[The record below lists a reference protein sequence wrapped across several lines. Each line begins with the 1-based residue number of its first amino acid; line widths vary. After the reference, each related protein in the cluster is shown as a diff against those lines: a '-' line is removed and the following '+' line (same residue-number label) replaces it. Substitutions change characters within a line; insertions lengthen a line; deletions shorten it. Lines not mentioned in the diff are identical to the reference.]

1 MQTCTAHASE
11 PCNSMFKKVH
21 GDSDAVYF
29 KAPQLAV
36 TARLKCLRSTWL
48 TVPVPSPYS
57 FSARWLYPRS
67 LPLQTRQKLGSVR
80 FWRSHVNADT

>member
-67 LPLQTRQKLGSVR
+67 LFLYRDGRNWVLCAFG
-80 FWRSHVNADT
+80 AAM